1 MDNFLQIVFWIF
13 LFKWQNVVPDNV
25 VVNGSMDQVSKIMQ
39 YVLLN
44 NLFGKLSVQTTY
56 LWLGIIFGVQILP
69 IIDPRIFSA
78 HGLAYEFQPTSGN
91 VCLTLLDLRVP
102 CAIYNKSANPM
113 NGDEAAECVKGKRQL
128 GQSNEL

>member
-1 MDNFLQIVFWIF
+1 
-13 LFKWQNVVPDNV
+13 
-25 VVNGSMDQVSKIMQ
+25 MDQVSKIMQ
-39 YVLLN
+39 FVLLN
-44 NLFGKLSVQTTY
+44 NLFGKLSVRTTY
-56 LWLGIIFGVQILP
+56 LSLGIIFGVQILP

-91 VCLTLLDLRVP
+91 VFLTLLVLRAP